1 MGLSGVVSVY
11 GGGMTTEGRSGEFEE
26 LREYAVHVA
35 RSKRR
40 EKDPTEAEDI
50 AQEVMLSLSR
60 LESWPDNPRAWVRR
74 AVENEIIDDWRRGR
88 ARPEEVPE
96 TGYSTENDT
105 FAWLARNVP
114 TSASGMQT
122 IAYTWFRQ
130 RLGTVFTDDEI
141 QLLSMVGI
149 RVPHAEI
156 ASVLG
161 YKNAAVVK
169 TTLARL
175 RKKADAL
182 DRAEL
187 EQLLHHPRAY

>member
-1 MGLSGVVSVY
+1 MGRPRVGSVY
-11 GGGMTTEGRSGEFEE
+11 GDGMTIEDGSREYEE
-26 LREYAVHVA
+26 LREYAVQVA

-40 EKDPTEAEDI
+40 EKDPTDAEDI

-60 LESWPDNPRAWVRR
+60 LEAWPDNPKAWVRR

-96 TGYSTENDT
+96 TGSNTENDT
-105 FAWLARNVP
+105 FTWLARNVP

-141 QLLSMVGI
+141 QLLSMVGVG
-149 RVPHAEI
+149 VPHAEI

-169 TTLARL
+169 TTLSRL